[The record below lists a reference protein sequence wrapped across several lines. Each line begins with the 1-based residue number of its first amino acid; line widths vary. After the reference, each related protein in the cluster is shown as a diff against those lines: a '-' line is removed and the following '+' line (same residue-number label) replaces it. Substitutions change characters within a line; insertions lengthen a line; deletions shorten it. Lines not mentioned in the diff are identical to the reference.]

1 MEENRDLL
9 KITREE
15 EGISVHWN
23 VHGAD
28 EMMGICVALT
38 SCARRNEAFLFM
50 LLGTIKQAFSDEEFA
65 KELDG
70 NCFEMPDF
78 DAILK
83 NDE

>member
-9 KITREE
+9 KITKEE
-15 EGISVHWN
+15 EGIGVHWD

-38 SCARRNEAFLFM
+38 SCARRNAAFLFM
-50 LLGTIKQAFSDEEFA
+50 LLGTIKQAVSDEEFA

-83 NDE
+83 NDD